1 MLPYPVTMVPLY
13 VLFNR
18 LGWVNSFLPL
28 IVPAFFGSPFY
39 IFLLR
44 QFFLRIPDE
53 LEDAARMDGA
63 NLLQILYRII
73 LPLSMPAIATV
84 AIFTFQFTWNDF
96 LTPLIYLHDQR
107 LYTVALGLNFFR
119 SSFQV
124 SWAYL
129 MAASLVTMLP
139 VLIVFMAAQRLFIEG
154 ISISG
159 MKG

>member
-1 MLPYPVTMVPLY
+1 
-13 VLFNR
+13 
-18 LGWVNSFLPL
+18 
-28 IVPAFFGSPFY
+28 
-39 IFLLR
+39 
-44 QFFLRIPDE
+44 
-53 LEDAARMDGA
+53 
-63 NLLQILYRII
+63 
-73 LPLSMPAIATV
+73 MPAIATV